1 MSFVLQAFG
10 ILFTI
15 LTFFFLGKLVDAA
28 KASSMMNVKGGY
40 FTFVLIGIA
49 VSNYM
54 SVASR
59 GYADRLREA
68 QLTGTLEAMMM
79 TPTPVGQ
86 IVVFST
92 IYDFLFAS
100 LRVAVYIGI
109 GAAFFGLD
117 VSNARWGWALL
128 FLLVSII
135 AFSSIGI
142 ISAAFIMIF
151 KRGDPLAMLLNA
163 VSFLF
168 SGVYYPV
175 EVLPGW
181 LQWVSAALPMTWA
194 LRGLRA
200 AISSTGDSGDL
211 LTQALV
217 LVLFAAVLWPVSLAF
232 FSLAVRKARKDGT
245 LGKF

>member
-1 MSFVLQAFG
+1 MSFVLQALG

-15 LTFFFLGKLVDAA
+15 LTFFFLGKLVDAT
-28 KASSMMNVKGGY
+28 KASSMLNVRGGY

-49 VSNYM
+49 VSNYI

-59 GYADRLREA
+59 SYADRLREA

-86 IVVFST
+86 IVIFST

-100 LRVAVYIGI
+100 MRVAVYIGI

-128 FLLVSII
+128 FLLISII

-142 ISAAFIMIF
+142 ISAAFIMMF
-151 KRGDPLAMLLNA
+151 KRGDPLATVLNTA
-163 VSFLF
+163 SFLF

-200 AISSTGDSGDL
+200 AISPTPGGGNL
-211 LTQALV
+211 LTEALI
-217 LVLFAAVLWPVSLAF
+217 LILFSAVLWPVSLAV
-232 FSLAVRKARKDGT
+232 FSMAVKKSRKDGT